1 MFCLLRGFILD
12 FGGAGALLFQFILS
26 KILDKKSGK
35 FRNIPPP
42 PPPQK
47 KTFKEK
53 KMPRFAFYAPS
64 SSIWVRGGLG
74 FVVPFYFDFWGLTL

>member
-42 PPPQK
+42 PHPK
-47 KTFKEK
+47 KKLSK
-53 KMPRFAFYAPS
+53 KRKCHVLPFTRLHPRF
-64 SSIWVRGGLG
+64 GLG
-74 FVVPFYFDFWGLTL
+74 EDWGSLSHFILIFGV